1 MSVPSSSSHRKRK
14 QRHEA
19 HPRDAAAGGRGDGD
33 ALSSRMLRRFGTMGP
48 LSLAE
53 AFSPDLRDEL
63 PPAYW
68 ATYLRS
74 ISTSLVEA
82 REPSNAVLAAVC
94 DGKAQLRISLPDGL
108 LIIEIRHNESWI
120 NGIYTI
126 GLEREQQHDC

>member
-19 HPRDAAAGGRGDGD
+19 HPRDAAAGARGEGD
-33 ALSSRMLRRFGTMGP
+33 ALASRMLRRFQSAGP

-53 AFSPDLRDEL
+53 AFSPDLRGEL
-63 PPAYW
+63 PPAHW

-82 REPSNAVLAAVC
+82 REPSSAALAVVG
-94 DGKAQLRISLPDGL
+94 DGKAQLRITLPDGV
-108 LIIEIRHNESWI
+108 LIIEIRHDESWI

-126 GLEREQQHDC
+126 GLEREQQHDR